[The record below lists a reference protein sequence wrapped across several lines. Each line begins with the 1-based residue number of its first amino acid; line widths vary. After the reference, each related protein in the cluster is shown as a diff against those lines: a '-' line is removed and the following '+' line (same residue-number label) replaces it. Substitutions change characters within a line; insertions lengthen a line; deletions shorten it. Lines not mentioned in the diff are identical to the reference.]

1 MKRSILFAS
10 LILFVAAVRV
20 GAHEGDDS
28 PGSLPPPP
36 NGGRIAI
43 AEEAHHDE
51 QGEESHEEGLELFLE
66 GKLEGTKLKL
76 YPHSLD
82 PAKPMIFGKIQP
94 SGALKLV
101 ELRIELPRS
110 KRTYQ
115 VAFTIVGD
123 HWEADTGKV
132 KDRRLLLYPTVDEKG
147 ERKTARIQIEK

>member
-1 MKRSILFAS
+1 MMKLLLTAG
-10 LILFVAAVRV
+10 LILLAAVV
-20 GAHEGDDS
+20 NVYAHEGDDS

-43 AEEAHHDE
+43 AEESHHAEDGKE
-51 QGEESHEEGLELFLE
+51 AHEEELELFIE

-82 PAKPMIFGKIQP
+82 PAKPMIFGKTQP
-94 SGALKLV
+94 SATLKLI
-101 ELRIELPRS
+101 ELKIELPRS
-110 KRTYQ
+110 KKTYQ
-115 VAFTIVGD
+115 VRYSVVGD
-123 HWEADTGKV
+123 HWEADTGEV